1 MSSSVSSGD
10 IPSDDNMMNGEEKHR
25 SPPQQHTE
33 SPEEAPKR
41 EIKLL
46 ETVEDIQNRR
56 EQVLRRYADFKVA
69 TQLRR
74 KKLEDA
80 KKLCQFKRDADEIEV
95 WIKEKLQTT
104 EDENYLDPLN
114 LQVRKVVQ
122 ELLILAT
129 MAK

>member
-1 MSSSVSSGD
+1 MSSNVSSGY
-10 IPSDDNMMNGEEKHR
+10 IPSANNGNGYEEHEH
-25 SPPQQHTE
+25 QAAQHTE
-33 SPEEAPKR
+33 SPEKTPKR

-95 WIKEKLQTT
+95 WIKEKLQTA
-104 EDENYLDPLN
+104 EDENYLDLSN
-114 LQVRKVVQ
+114 LHVRRVIQ
-122 ELLILAT
+122 ELLILT
-129 MAK
+129 SH

>member
-1 MSSSVSSGD
+1 MSSNASSGD
-10 IPSDDNMMNGEEKHR
+10 IPSANTNGQEEHR
-25 SPPQQHTE
+25 APQQHTE

-46 ETVEDIQNRR
+46 ETG

-95 WIKEKLQTT
+95 WIKEKIQTA
-104 EDENYLDPLN
+104 EDENYLDPSN
-114 LQVRKVVQ
+114 LQVRKV
-122 ELLILAT
+122 I
-129 MAK
+129 

>member
-1 MSSSVSSGD
+1 MSSNASLGD
-10 IPSDDNMMNGEEKHR
+10 IPSVNTNGQEEHR
-25 SPPQQHTE
+25 ARQQHTK

-95 WIKEKLQTT
+95 WIKEKIQTA
-104 EDENYLDPLN
+104 EDENYLDPSN
-114 LQVRKVVQ
+114 LQVRKV
-122 ELLILAT
+122 I
-129 MAK
+129 